1 MDAGRLKVKT
11 SPTYMMF
18 SKINNNA
25 LNLAPKRKN
34 FKIKPQLVVRST
46 PLSTLG
52 VSPLKKML
60 NKMKP

>member
-46 PLSTLG
+46 QLSTLG

>member
-60 NKMKP
+60 NKKKP

>member
-11 SPTYMMF
+11 SPTYLMF

-46 PLSTLG
+46 QLSTLG